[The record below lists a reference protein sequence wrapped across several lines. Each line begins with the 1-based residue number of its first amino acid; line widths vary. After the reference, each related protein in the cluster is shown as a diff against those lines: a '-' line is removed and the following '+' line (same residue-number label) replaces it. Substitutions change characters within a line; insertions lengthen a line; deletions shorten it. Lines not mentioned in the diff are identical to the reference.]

1 MSKNLSQIITL
12 YKVQAFWDVPAN
24 SIDYEKHKFF
34 VIERILQ
41 NGGIEGIQWIFN
53 NYGWLSIKQVVMNS
67 RFLSKRTA
75 HFWAVYFSI
84 PISKIRCLSKPTL
97 FPTK

>member
-1 MSKNLSQIITL
+1 MSKNLSQIITK
-12 YKVQAFWDVPAN
+12 YKVQAFWDVPLK
-24 SIDYEKHKFF
+24 SIDCEKHKFF
-34 VIERILQ
+34 IIERILQ
-41 NGGIEGIQWIFN
+41 CGGLEGIQWIFD
-53 NYGWLSIKQVVMNS
+53 NYGWQSIKQVVMDS

-84 PISKIRCLSKPTL
+84 PISRIRCLSKPTP